1 MTYSI
6 TSLGSISFIKDNG
19 TIMFLPPENNGT
31 AEWRE
36 YADWLAE
43 GNTPEPAPT
52 PPPAP
57 DYLSFWDTLI
67 TSTVYSAIR
76 EQSMVSLPMNTLATE
91 FIALI
96 GDAKMGRPNEIAIQ
110 SSMIAILTTGTF
122 TEEHISELQN
132 ALIVGNLNTIY
143 NLEI

>member
-1 MTYSI
+1 MTYFI
-6 TSLGSISFIKDNG
+6 TSLGSISFIEDNG
-19 TIMFLPPENNGT
+19 NITFLPPENNGT
-31 AEWRE
+31 SEWKK
-36 YADWLAE
+36 YQDWLND
-43 GNTPEPAPT
+43 GNIPEPAPISL
-52 PPPAP
+52 PVA
-57 DYLSFWDTLI
+57 DYITFWDTLI
-67 TSTVYSAIR
+67 SSNVYSAIR

-96 GDAKMGRPNEIAIQ
+96 GDAKMGRPNEVAIQ

>member
-1 MTYSI
+1 MT
-6 TSLGSISFIKDNG
+6 
-19 TIMFLPPENNGT
+19 LPAENNGT
-31 AEWRE
+31 PEWRE
-36 YADWLAE
+36 YQDWLDA
-43 GNTPEPAPT
+43 GNTPNPAP
-52 PPPAP
+52 PALHPAP

>member
-1 MTYSI
+1 MTYQLTTQDDVI
-6 TSLGSISFIKDNG
+6 FRLDDEAWIPVDPDNRDY
-19 TIMFLPPENNGT
+19 
-31 AEWRE
+31 RE
-36 YADWLAE
+36 YLDWLAA
-43 GNTPEPAPT
+43 GNTPEPAPS
-52 PPPAP
+52 PPPAAP

-96 GDAKMGRPNEIAIQ
+96 GEAKMGRPNEIAIQ

-122 TEEHISELQN
+122 TEEHIAELQN
-132 ALIVGNLNTIY
+132 ALVVGNLNTIY
-143 NLEI
+143 NLGE